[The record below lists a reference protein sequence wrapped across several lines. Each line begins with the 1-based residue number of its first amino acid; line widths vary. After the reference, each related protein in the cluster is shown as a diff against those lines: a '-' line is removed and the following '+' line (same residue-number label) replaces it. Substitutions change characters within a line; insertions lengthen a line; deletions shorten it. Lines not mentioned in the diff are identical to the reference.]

1 MGESRKS
8 GCPRQLVL
16 RPGVTRFFPCS
27 VTLKETQVSL
37 GRKEGGRKGEME
49 KVKENE
55 GKRGRKTKKERK
67 LCMISV

>member
-1 MGESRKS
+1 ME
-8 GCPRQLVL
+8 
-16 RPGVTRFFPCS
+16 
-27 VTLKETQVSL
+27 

-55 GKRGRKTKKERK
+55 GERGRKTKKGRK

>member
-1 MGESRKS
+1 ME
-8 GCPRQLVL
+8 
-16 RPGVTRFFPCS
+16 
-27 VTLKETQVSL
+27 